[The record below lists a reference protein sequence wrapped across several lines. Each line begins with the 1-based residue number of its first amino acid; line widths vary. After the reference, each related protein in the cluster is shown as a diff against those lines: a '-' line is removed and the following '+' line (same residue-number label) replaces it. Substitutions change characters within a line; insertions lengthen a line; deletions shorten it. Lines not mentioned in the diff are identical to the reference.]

1 MDSQTGTQRQQLS
14 YTIVPGP
21 RKVSIGVAAP
31 TVERRMAVANALPS
45 ARFEVRDRSPME
57 VTDNGLGTFCGCYF
71 RVADK
76 PLGIDVTSSW
86 RLCLPAV

>member
-1 MDSQTGTQRQQLS
+1 MHLRSGFDEGARFECSDG
-14 YTIVPGP
+14 
-21 RKVSIGVAAP
+21 
-31 TVERRMAVANALPS
+31 ERRMAVANALPS
-45 ARFEVRDRSPME
+45 ARFEVRERSPME
-57 VTDNGLGTFCGCYF
+57 VTDNGLGTSCGCYF